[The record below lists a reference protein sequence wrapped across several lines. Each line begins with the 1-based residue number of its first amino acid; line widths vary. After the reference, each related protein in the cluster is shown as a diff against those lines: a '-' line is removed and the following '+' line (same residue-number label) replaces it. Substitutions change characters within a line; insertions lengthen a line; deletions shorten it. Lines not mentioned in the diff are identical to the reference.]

1 MRRSAS
7 EILRNLESRIAR
19 LEKQSSKIKETPWK
33 LEDTFMGE
41 TWKKEF
47 KDSEGRVTSYLLLK
61 QYEKTRTPRGTGW
74 ALQFSDF
81 GQSVAQG
88 RYLIYGD
95 NSILTT
101 TDLYW
106 ERSDKM
112 FYETKEQAIKA
123 SKKFISWLQRNKPTS
138 FIYYREDYSGVDW
151 VHDGYV

>member
-47 KDSEGRVTSYLLLK
+47 KDSAGRVTSYLLLK

-81 GQSVAQG
+81 GHSVAQG

-112 FYETKEQAIKA
+112 F
-123 SKKFISWLQRNKPTS
+123 
-138 FIYYREDYSGVDW
+138 
-151 VHDGYV
+151 